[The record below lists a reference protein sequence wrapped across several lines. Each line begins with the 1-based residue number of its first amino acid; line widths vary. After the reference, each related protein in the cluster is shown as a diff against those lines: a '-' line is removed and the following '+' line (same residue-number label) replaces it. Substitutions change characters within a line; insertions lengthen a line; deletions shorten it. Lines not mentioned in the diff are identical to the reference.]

1 MMKQLLL
8 LFIFFSFSVFS
19 QNFEKVDAVVINY
32 PPFSKA
38 EDLANQ
44 IEKDFSS
51 DADKSRAA
59 FFWLTKNI
67 RYNLKE
73 LYNPTKRS
81 YQFKY
86 ASEEDKIQKLQKI
99 KDDLVDKTFRNK
111 TGVCEEYAQSFKK
124 ICDLLQIESEVIKG
138 NVRTNTNE
146 IGKIANNTNH
156 AWNAVKIDEKW
167 LILDATWAAGH
178 ETNGKWIRKFDNYF
192 FDIPKNKIFKTHY
205 PEDTIWKIRFG
216 RMTEQEFYNQPIYS
230 NSFLDLNSDL
240 IAPKTGIIHLKAS
253 ENIILKFT
261 NLDAN
266 LAISYA
272 FKGMKYAE
280 KPIISS
286 EEKITTITIKNPQKN
301 TDLILYINKEDALH
315 FRIENN

>member
-1 MMKQLLL
+1 MKQLLI
-8 LFIFFSFSVFS
+8 LFLFFSFSVFS

-32 PPFSKA
+32 PRFSKA

-44 IEKDFSS
+44 IEKDFKT
-51 DADKSRAA
+51 DVEKARAA

-81 YQFKY
+81 YRFKY
-86 ASEEDKIQKLQKI
+86 SSEEDRIQKLQKI
-99 KDDLVDKTFRNK
+99 KDDLVADTFKNK

-138 NVRTNTNE
+138 NVRTNAADIGE
-146 IGKIANNTNH
+146 IATTTNH

-167 LILDATWAAGH
+167 LILDATWAAGY
-178 ETNGKWIRKFDNYF
+178 ETNGKWIRKFDSYF
-192 FDIPKNKIFKTHY
+192 FDIPKEKIFKTHY
-205 PEDTIWKIRFG
+205 PEETIWKIRFG
-216 RMTEQEFYNQPIYS
+216 RMNPQDFYNQPIYS
-230 NSFLDLNSDL
+230 NAFLSLNAELLS
-240 IAPKTGIIHLKAS
+240 PSSGIIHLKAS
-253 ENIILKFT
+253 ENLVVKFK
-261 NLDAN
+261 NLYSN

-272 FKGMKYAE
+272 FKGMRYAE

-286 EEKITTITIKNPQKN
+286 EEKITTVTIKNPQRN
-301 TDLILYINKEDALH
+301 TDLILYLQNEHALD
-315 FRIENN
+315 FRVQIH